1 MAKASTEISGRG
13 NAAGQFDGE
22 PPAEHSDINTIQW
35 LSPDEQGEWDAFVSA
50 HPLGL
55 VYHLSAWQRVLESA
69 FGHIRG
75 RVLVLR
81 DADGQIRAGLPIYQ
95 VKSWLLKNRT
105 VSVPFATMCD
115 PLVSTREEFDLL
127 WPAIEEAA
135 GRNNSQR
142 IEIRTRRINT
152 DCIPPLLTAGAR
164 YKHHDLPLAA
174 SAETLFR
181 GFHESCVCRR
191 VKKAKRTGIVIEE
204 RQDEQSLR
212 AFHAIMAA
220 TRRRLSLPPMPLAF
234 FQAMHRFLSPNH
246 VALYLAMHAGEPV
259 GGLLALKFRDL
270 WTAEYSGDAD
280 NAPPGTNQLLYWQTI
295 QWAKSS
301 GAGRFS
307 FGRTSLENTG
317 LLEYKRRWATV
328 EEDLTDFIYYPGSAP
343 TQVKESPKTVNPAF
357 YAAARLLRY
366 TPTAVQR
373 AFGDFCYRHLG

>member
-135 GRNNSQR
+135 GRNNSQDR
-142 IEIRTRRINT
+142 DSYPTHQHRLHPASPHGWREIQTPRSPARSECRNTVPRFPRVLRVSPSEESQTYGHRHRRA
-152 DCIPPLLTAGAR
+152 AG
-164 YKHHDLPLAA
+164 
-174 SAETLFR
+174 
-181 GFHESCVCRR
+181 
-191 VKKAKRTGIVIEE
+191 
-204 RQDEQSLR
+204 
-212 AFHAIMAA
+212 
-220 TRRRLSLPPMPLAF
+220 
-234 FQAMHRFLSPNH
+234 
-246 VALYLAMHAGEPV
+246 
-259 GGLLALKFRDL
+259 
-270 WTAEYSGDAD
+270 
-280 NAPPGTNQLLYWQTI
+280 
-295 QWAKSS
+295 
-301 GAGRFS
+301 
-307 FGRTSLENTG
+307 
-317 LLEYKRRWATV
+317 
-328 EEDLTDFIYYPGSAP
+328 
-343 TQVKESPKTVNPAF
+343 
-357 YAAARLLRY
+357 
-366 TPTAVQR
+366 
-373 AFGDFCYRHLG
+373 